1 MIIYIHGFGS
11 SGLGMKAK
19 ILKEVFKDEGF
30 IAPSLSYVPELA
42 IQTLQELIETFLKTE
57 KVYLIGSSLGGYY
70 SIYLADH
77 FNIPAVLIN
86 PSTKP
91 TITLKK
97 VLGLPKNFYDGA
109 GYEWNEKHLEMLKN
123 FEVKSIKPELY
134 MLLTQKG
141 DETLDYKE
149 AVKKL
154 DGCKSFIEDGGSH
167 GFDDIEKHIQNIREF
182 LYNYTE
188 SPCHTKS

>member
-11 SGLGMKAK
+11 SGEGMKAK
-19 ILKEVFKDEGF
+19 ILKEKLKDENF

-42 IQTLQELIETFLKTE
+42 IQTLKELITAFSKTE

-70 SIYLADH
+70 SIYLADF

-91 TITLKK
+91 TITLRK
-97 VLGLPKNFYDGA
+97 VLGSPTNFYDGA
-109 GYEWNEKHLEMLKN
+109 RYEWNENHLEMLKK
-123 FEVKSIKPELY
+123 FEVTDIKPELY

-149 AVKKL
+149 AVNKL
-154 DGCKSFIEDGGSH
+154 EGCKQFIEDGGNHSFENIQEH
-167 GFDDIEKHIQNIREF
+167 TQNIRDF
-182 LYNYTE
+182 FHN
-188 SPCHTKS
+188 K

>member
-19 ILKEVFKDEGF
+19 ILKEAFKDEGF
-30 IAPSLSYVPELA
+30 ISPSLSYVPELA
-42 IQTLQELIETFLKTE
+42 IQTLTELIQTFQKNE

-70 SIYLADH
+70 SIYLADK

-91 TITLKK
+91 TLTLKK

-109 GYEWNEKHLEMLKN
+109 SYEWNENHLEMLKK
-123 FEVKSIKPELY
+123 FEVKSVKPELY

-141 DETLDYKE
+141 DETLDYTE
-149 AVKKL
+149 AVNKL
-154 DGCKSFIEDGGSH
+154 KGCIQFVEDGGSH
-167 GFDDIEKHIQNIREF
+167 SFEGIEKQFMNIVKF
-182 LYNYTE
+182 LHN
-188 SPCHTKS
+188 K

>member
-11 SGLGMKAK
+11 SGEGMKAK
-19 ILKEVFKDEGF
+19 ILKEAFKEERF

-42 IQTLQELIETFLKTE
+42 IQTLKELITAFSKDE

-70 SIYLADH
+70 SIYLADC

-91 TITLKK
+91 TVTLKK
-97 VLGLPKNFYDGA
+97 VLGNPNNFYDGA
-109 GYEWNEKHLEMLKN
+109 SYEWNENHLKMLEQY
-123 FEVKSIKPELY
+123 EVKNVKPELY

-149 AVKKL
+149 AVNKL
-154 DGCKSFIEDGGSH
+154 RGCKAFIEDGGSH
-167 GFDDIEKHIQNIREF
+167 SFENIENYVEDIREYF
-182 LYNYTE
+182 KINI
-188 SPCHTKS
+188 

>member
-11 SGLGMKAK
+11 SGRGMKAK
-19 ILKEVFKDEGF
+19 ILKEEFKDEHF

-42 IQTLQELIETFLKTE
+42 IETLKELITAFSKTE

-70 SIYLADH
+70 SIYLADY

-91 TITLKK
+91 TVTLKK
-97 VLGLPKNFYDGA
+97 VLGNPNNFYDGA
-109 GYEWNEKHLEMLKN
+109 SYEWNENHLKMLEQY
-123 FEVKSIKPELY
+123 EVKTIKPELY

-149 AVKKL
+149 ALNKL
-154 DGCKSFIEDGGSH
+154 KGCKTFLEDGGSH
-167 GFDDIEKHIQNIREF
+167 SFENIQKDVQNIRAF
-182 LYNYTE
+182 FR
-188 SPCHTKS
+188 

>member
-11 SGLGMKAK
+11 SGKGMKAK
-19 ILKEVFKDEGF
+19 ILKEEFKDENF

-42 IQTLQELIETFLKTE
+42 IETLKELITAFSKSE

-91 TITLKK
+91 TVTLKK
-97 VLGLPKNFYDGA
+97 VLGQPQNFYDGA
-109 GYEWNEKHLEMLKN
+109 SYEWNKNHLKMLEQY
-123 FEVKSIKPELY
+123 EVKTIKPELY

-154 DGCKSFIEDGGSH
+154 DGCKSFVEDGGSH
-167 GFDDIEKHIQNIREF
+167 SFNNIQRHIQNIREF
-182 LYNYTE
+182 FN
-188 SPCHTKS
+188 